1 MDDGVAIAV
10 IVMTVPIILLTSLAS
25 MLVLGNAYML
35 LGSVSLLLIILG
47 AVMLT
52 GRGSGIMAGIN
63 HMSAA
68 ERTGYDL
75 PRLSKAVGV
84 FLLSWSVLPVAIAI
98 GMTAVGVSLAI
109 GIAVTA
115 WMLWYCNARC
125 RIPSR
130 S

>member
-10 IVMTVPIILLTSLAS
+10 IVMAVPIILLAGLVS
-25 MLVLGNAYML
+25 MLVLGNAYIL
-35 LGSVSLLLIILG
+35 LGSVSLLLIVLG

-98 GMTAVGVSLAI
+98 GMTAVGVSLTI
-109 GIAVTA
+109 GIAVTG
-115 WMLWYCNARC
+115 WTLWYCNARC